1 MSVLSLLFTRSSHFP
16 IILNQ
21 YSMKNYDSGEGS
33 MIKKLI
39 SFIIVMA
46 MTMTIAPQAAMA
58 EVTELPPPEATAKT
72 LSHSQISISWQA
84 VENAQGYEIYRYNSE
99 TGKYEIIGSVGAETL
114 SFINTGLKI
123 NKTYKY
129 YVRVLLLAEDG
140 TTIIKGATSL
150 ICSAKTVP
158 AAPANIKYSVTSRKH
173 IKITWRKVSGVSGYY
188 VYRAS
193 KGGKYKKVKTITKAG
208 TTSFSNSS
216 IAANKTYLY
225 KIKAYKKS
233 GKKKISGKSSVSI
246 YANNGMPYKKKFK
259 VRAYAYTGKGNCA
272 NGKKAKIGRI
282 AVDKKVIPLG
292 TWLYVPGYGLCQAC
306 DTGVKGKK
314 IDVYLS
320 SEKECR
326 KWGIKKKTVY
336 IIGKKL
342 PLI

>member
-1 MSVLSLLFTRSSHFP
+1 MR
-16 IILNQ
+16 
-21 YSMKNYDSGEGS
+21 
-33 MIKKLI
+33 KKLI
-39 SFIIVMA
+39 SFIIIMAMA
-46 MTMTIAPQAAMA
+46 MTLVPQRVMA
-58 EVTELPPPEATAKT
+58 EVTALPPEVSAKT
-72 LSHSQISISWQA
+72 VSHSQIRISWQA
-84 VENAQGYEIYRYNSE
+84 VENAQGYEIYRYNSL
-99 TGKYEIIGSVGAETL
+99 TDQYDIIGSAGAETL
-114 SFINTGLKI
+114 CFTDTGLKI

-129 YVRVLLLAEDG
+129 YVNAVWPAEDG
-140 TTIIKGATSL
+140 TTIIKGAISR
-150 ICSAKTVP
+150 ICSAKTIP
-158 AAPANIKYSVTSRKH
+158 AAPINVKYSVTSRKH
-173 IKITWRKVSGVSGYY
+173 IRITWQKVSGVSGYY

-193 KGGKYKKVKTITKAG
+193 KRGKYKKVKTITKAG

-216 IAANKTYLY
+216 ITANKTYVY

-233 GKKKISGKSSVSI
+233 GKRKISGISSVSI
-246 YANNGMPYKKKFK
+246 DANNGISYKKKLK
-259 VRAYAYTGKGNCA
+259 VRAYSYTGKGTCA
-272 NGKKAKIGRI
+272 NGKKVKIGRI